1 MADALPP
8 VLDEIREVADLS
20 AALQIAEKFGGSRV
34 FIPAY
39 PTEDN
44 WLQETV
50 GESAAQKICDH
61 YRIINAGGRAMG
73 IYIEIPLGPTGQQA
87 SIQAQVQHYLQEGL
101 SADEIARRLGI
112 HRRTVLRRAVR
123 IRDPRQA
130 DLFEF

>member
-1 MADALPP
+1 MDALPP
-8 VLDEIREVADLS
+8 VLNEIREVADLS
-20 AALQIAEKFGGSRV
+20 AALQIAARFGGSRV

-39 PTEDN
+39 PAEDN

-50 GESAAQKICDH
+50 GESAARKICDH
-61 YRIINAGGRAMG
+61 YRIINAGGRAVG
-73 IYIEIPLGPTGQQA
+73 IYLEIPLGPTGQQA
-87 SIQAQVQHYLQEGL
+87 STHARVQQYLKEGV

>member
-8 VLDEIREVADLS
+8 VLNEIREVAGLP
-20 AALQIAEKFGGSRV
+20 AALEIAHRFGGSRV
-34 FIPAY
+34 FIPSY
-39 PTEDN
+39 PSADN

-50 GESAAQKICDH
+50 GESAAKKICDH

-87 SIQAQVQHYLQEGL
+87 STHARVQQYLQEGL
-101 SADEIARRLGI
+101 SADEVARRLGI
-112 HRRTVLRRAVR
+112 HRRTVLRQAVR